1 MAFESI
7 RAYVQLASGLTDL
20 TRARAMEAAQGLLS
34 LPATGIATGTKLAT
48 QASALADE
56 LLAAATA
63 NRSELTTLIRT
74 EVDAAIMTRLGLVPV
89 QKLEEVEAEAAHLR
103 AEVARLR
110 SASSPAAAA
119 KSPAK
124 KAAAAK
130 SPAKKAAAAKSPAKK
145 AAPPRPAKKAA
156 PPRPAKKASVK
167 SVTTAGTAGP
177 AGRSAVTTRVT
188 PAGT

>member
-89 QKLEEVEAEAAHLR
+89 QKLEEAEAEAAHLR

-130 SPAKKAAAAKSPAKK
+130 SPAKKAAPPRAAKRAPAKT
-145 AAPPRPAKKAA
+145 A
-156 PPRPAKKASVK
+156 
-167 SVTTAGTAGP
+167 TTATTAGP
-177 AGRSAVTTRVT
+177 AGRSAVTTRVP